1 MSYSQKLAYYRN
13 QFKKHL
19 DARDTSNAKL
29 YAMLYAKLLREIIGQ
44 INSYADRAK
53 LTAEAE
59 KYDLFAAMITR
70 YGITAAVKKAISN
83 GETSVPPTVGKKDP
97 KDTESP
103 SHSKELTTDGETT
116 AEDADWGADVFE
128 RSSPATL
135 IVMTESGVGTGFFIT
150 SDGYFLTN
158 HHVIH
163 NGSKRDTYITVES
176 GDGKIKCEAEFVK
189 ADKTR
194 DVALLKL
201 KNHRGKTPFIPLIK
215 DYSQVRP
222 GIAMMI
228 IGNGLNFGLA
238 PSAGNVKFAHSKS
251 DGNLVYT
258 APSNNGD
265 SGAPVFNKDGECIGI
280 HKSVT
285 VGQVIGNTQIRV
297 TGLSNAT
304 PAEDIR
310 KLLSKWGLEG
320 KI

>member
-1 MSYSQKLAYYRN
+1 MSYSERLTYYRN
-13 QFKKHL
+13 QFKKYL

-29 YAMLYAKLLREIIGQ
+29 YAMLYSKLLREISGQ

-53 LTAEAE
+53 LAAEAE
-59 KYDLFAAMITR
+59 KYDLIAAMITR
-70 YGITAAVKKAISN
+70 YGITAAVKKAIAK
-83 GETSVPPTVGKKDP
+83 GETSIPPTAGKK
-97 KDTESP
+97 KDEPASLPEELPEESE
-103 SHSKELTTDGETT
+103 SSR
-116 AEDADWGADVFE
+116 EDADWGADVFE
-128 RSSPATL
+128 RSLPATL
-135 IVMTESGVGTGFFIT
+135 IVMTESGIGTGFFVT
-150 SDGYFLTN
+150 SDGYFITN

-163 NGSKRDTYITVES
+163 NGSKRETYITVES

-189 ADKTR
+189 ADKAR
-194 DVALLKL
+194 DVALLRL
-201 KNHRGKTPFIPLIK
+201 KDHRGKTPFLPLVK

-222 GIAMMI
+222 GIAMML

-238 PSAGNVKFAHSKS
+238 PSAGNVKFTHSKS
-251 DGNLVYT
+251 DGDLVYT

-280 HKSVT
+280 HKSAT
-285 VGQVIGNTQIRV
+285 VGQVMGNTQIRV